1 MEHDDSD
8 PRDSASEQARTGPG
22 PGDRTILVVDD
33 EQDARDYLA
42 LVLEDA
48 GFNVV
53 TAVDGNDALEKVRQ
67 APPDFISLD
76 LVMPGK
82 SGIRFLHELRR
93 NRRWARIPFVIVT
106 AHAGDEQGREDLQSI
121 MSGKT
126 FSGPGMYL
134 EKPVKPEQ
142 YVQLICQQLGVEHQA
157 WPAAA
162 RAEELRAE
170 LQRMIQRADPEQLE
184 AAIRALEG
192 RRKP

>member
-1 MEHDDSD
+1 MDQRSNEVSTD
-8 PRDSASEQARTGPG
+8 PAARRRPQ
-22 PGDRTILVVDD
+22 PAERTVLVVDD

-53 TAVDGNDALEKVRQ
+53 TAVDGNDALEKVKR

-93 NRRWARIPFVIVT
+93 NRAWARIPFVIVT
-106 AHAGDEQGREDLQSI
+106 AHAGDDQGREDLQSI
-121 MSGKT
+121 ISGKT

-134 EKPVKPEQ
+134 EKPVKPER
-142 YVQLICQQLGVEHQA
+142 YVSLICQRLGVEHQA
-157 WPAAA
+157 RPTAL
-162 RAEELRAE
+162 RAEELRTE
-170 LQRMIQRADPEQLE
+170 LQRRLEHASLAQLE
-184 AAIRALEG
+184 AALQALVE
-192 RRKP
+192 KP